1 MSNSAK
7 KPQSRKGTV
16 LGLVCLSSLLA
27 FIFGLLIAFIFFKAR
42 PSQEPAA
49 ETSIDAV
56 VEPKEPETP
65 QEIAPLQVS
74 PTRTHGET
82 VTAIRTLS
90 KGFEFKSNVLFEEGG
105 LASAERITEESY
117 LAEYSLSINEPKP
130 AVSLPEILTAAPKLE
145 SALPGLGTILETA
158 TVNPYW
164 HELYSRKK
172 KTVVND
178 AHYLNKIITKHNFY
192 DCQTMLNL
200 RHPETK
206 RRALLVQADMDVVT
220 DGSDGDRMPTMAE
233 EITTSTYYQPTTS
246 YSWAKVTDKPNP
258 MIAGYE
264 KRIEN
269 ADRELADSST
279 NSERK
284 TWLKER
290 KTMLKNGIAEM
301 QKRSYLIAEH
311 DPFIVLPVPVIVAK
325 DTYSPNVGDYA
336 IVFYEGKAYPAIV
349 GDAGPTYKMGEASLR
364 IAKQLNPRAGSNWRP
379 VSDLS
384 VTYLVFPGTRKQP
397 NQAPDYEDIHSQC
410 QRLVDEIGGLGEGV
424 SLHEW
429 ENLFP
434 AEETEEVA
442 PLEEVTPE
450 D

>member
-1 MSNSAK
+1 MSKSAK
-7 KPQSRKGTV
+7 KPQPRKGNT

-27 FIFGLLIAFIFFKAR
+27 FVFGLLIAFIFFKTRA
-42 PSQEPAA
+42 PHEPALD
-49 ETSIDAV
+49 TPIDAV
-56 VEPKEPETP
+56 VEPKEPELP

-90 KGFEFKSNVLFEEGG
+90 KGFEFKSNVVFEEGE
-105 LASAERITEESY
+105 LASVERTTKESY

-130 AVSLPEILTAAPKLE
+130 AITLPEILTAAPKLE
-145 SALPGLGTILETA
+145 SALPGLGTLIETA
-158 TVNPYW
+158 SVNPYW

-246 YSWAKVTDKPNP
+246 YSWSKVTDKPNP

-264 KRIEN
+264 KRIAN

-279 NSERK
+279 NSERR
-284 TWLKER
+284 TWLKKR
-290 KTMLKNGIAEM
+290 KTMLKDGIAEM
-301 QKRSYLIAEH
+301 KKRSYLIAEH
-311 DPFIVLPVPVIVAK
+311 DPFIVLPVPV
-325 DTYSPNVGDYA
+325 P
-336 IVFYEGKAYPAIV
+336 
-349 GDAGPTYKMGEASLR
+349 
-364 IAKQLNPRAGSNWRP
+364 
-379 VSDLS
+379 
-384 VTYLVFPGTRKQP
+384 
-397 NQAPDYEDIHSQC
+397 
-410 QRLVDEIGGLGEGV
+410 
-424 SLHEW
+424 
-429 ENLFP
+429 
-434 AEETEEVA
+434 
-442 PLEEVTPE
+442 
-450 D
+450 